1 MSRKEVAYVY
11 RFEDNSLHCTGTL
24 EVEASFLK
32 LNTYFSF
39 LFIQPKQK
47 Q

>member
-1 MSRKEVAYVY
+1 MSRKEVAYFY
-11 RFEDNSLHCTGTL
+11 RFKDNSLHCTRIL

-32 LNTYFSF
+32 LSTYFSF
-39 LFIQPKQK
+39 LFIQSKQK